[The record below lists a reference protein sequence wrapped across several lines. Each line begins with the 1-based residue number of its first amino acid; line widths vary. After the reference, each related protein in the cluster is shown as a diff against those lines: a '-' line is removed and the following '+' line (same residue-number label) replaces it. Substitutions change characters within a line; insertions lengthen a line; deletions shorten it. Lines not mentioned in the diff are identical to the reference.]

1 MEKPQEAFL
10 AKKGEVKYWLHDNEA
25 FTKLKEYEADS
36 TNSGKSKQ
44 GVLKSKKSEQMQAI
58 QSAFPLHDTLI
69 NVINDTNALIGIYTF
84 AYFFPE
90 VKCVFHYMWSFLP
103 ICCAGGFGFFSQGTC
118 TNRIN
123 NLEVAI
129 ESCKTAETGGVGNLS
144 QVFSKASEDVAAA
157 KAGAEKL
164 TTLEPSAVTQ
174 QDVDL
179 AKEQQLVCRK
189 HEEGLTKTLAKA
201 KVLLEN

>member
-1 MEKPQEAFL
+1 
-10 AKKGEVKYWLHDNEA
+10 
-25 FTKLKEYEADS
+25 
-36 TNSGKSKQ
+36 
-44 GVLKSKKSEQMQAI
+44 
-58 QSAFPLHDTLI
+58 
-69 NVINDTNALIGIYTF
+69 
-84 AYFFPE
+84 
-90 VKCVFHYMWSFLP
+90 MWSFLP

-189 HEEGLTKTLAKA
+189 HEEGLTKTLAGQSALGELSKMFNWQILSVFVWYWCWKGTGFVKGKNTVLKKMFS
-201 KVLLEN
+201 KVLVLERIVLE